1 MRIISSFK
9 DFYDFG
15 SCYGIDPN
23 IVYHRVTSQESWR
36 CKNEKIAKLLDRKH
50 IKRIGENNK
59 DIIVFRVGYMIIC
72 DDIYPI
78 IYKQFYSEYDRNPL
92 AASFN
97 IKEKLKEIY
106 TTNQELWLIRSID
119 VLMSEIDEVAK
130 HISSLKLTNE
140 KSPVM
145 FLNSADFVLTHNP
158 RLLDFGAQ
166 HHLDANNLFQN
177 ISMFIGKMMNNRE
190 LTEIEDKYKIA
201 ERGFDDKSFRNTNNR
216 MK

>member
-9 DFYDFG
+9 DFYDYG
-15 SCYGIDPN
+15 NCYGIDPN

-59 DIIVFRVGYMIIC
+59 DIIVFKTGYIVIC
-72 DDIYPI
+72 DSV
-78 IYKQFYSEYDRNPL
+78 YSMIFRHTYTYTYSGFDV
-92 AASFN
+92 SFN
-97 IKEKLKEIY
+97 IKEKLAEIY
-106 TTNQELWLIRSID
+106 QPRHRCEHNTIKLLI
-119 VLMSEIDEVAK
+119 SEIDEVAQ
-130 HISSLKLTNE
+130 HISTLNLTNE
-140 KSPVM
+140 KSPII
-145 FLNSADFVLTHNP
+145 FLDSFDFVLTRNP

-166 HHLDANNLFQN
+166 QHLDANDLFQN